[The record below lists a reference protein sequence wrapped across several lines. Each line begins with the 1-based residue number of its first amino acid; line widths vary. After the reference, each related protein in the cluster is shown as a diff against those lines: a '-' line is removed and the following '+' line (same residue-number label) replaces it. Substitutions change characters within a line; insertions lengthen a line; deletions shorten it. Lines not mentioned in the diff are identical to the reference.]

1 MSWTKGGTRLLKLRI
16 LRYNGRNYGKT
27 KDSGSKP
34 DPQLNNASMDWEEIE
49 YKECSEDWRNRD
61 RLIWA
66 TLPIAATIDGVLV
79 GVAYGYIQHN
89 KPMRFFILLIGV
101 VLTLVMLISLVR
113 HRMFQQ
119 GSEEQIRLLQEKLNI
134 KGWDR
139 RPRIH
144 YPCHFEPLGII
155 PSKKFKKIDAALTN
169 WASQEKRSGFRWMV
183 RGTLVVMVILVA
195 LAILAWFS

>member
-1 MSWTKGGTRLLKLRI
+1 MG
-16 LRYNGRNYGKT
+16 NT
-27 KDSGSKP
+27 KDSKSEP
-34 DPQLNNASMDWEEIE
+34 PPQPNNASTNWREVE

-79 GVAYGYIQHN
+79 GIAYRYIQHN
-89 KPMRFFILLIGV
+89 KPARFCIVLIGL
-101 VLTLVMLISLVR
+101 VLTFVMLISLVR
-113 HRMFQQ
+113 HRMYQQ
-119 GSEEQIRLLQEKLNI
+119 GSEEQIRLLQEKLNT

-155 PSKKFKKIDAALTN
+155 PGKKFKKIDAALTD

-183 RGTLVVMVILVA
+183 RGILVVMVILVV